1 MRPGLTAAAAILWT
15 ILPATLS
22 AAPAKPAPPAPS
34 PSTNGYLAGSLPD
47 TTAILPPAPAAGGPR
62 YEADRTLFRATRR
75 LQNGPRWK
83 LAQTDN
89 DQRAIF
95 KDLACAVGV
104 ELTPANAPR
113 FTALAGAVL
122 RDVSRATN
130 TPKNVYRRKRPY
142 LIDKG
147 PICLPRSDGLDA
159 NPDYPSGHTAWGWTI
174 GLILAEL
181 APDRATP
188 ILVRAR
194 AYGESRLVCGVH
206 NMSAVEA
213 GRTNAAVVVAA
224 LHGVKAFRDDLD
236 AARQEVAAAR
246 QAGPAPAAPACAA
259 EAALTRS
266 VY

>member
-1 MRPGLTAAAAILWT
+1 MRPGLTAAAILWA
-15 ILPATLS
+15 IVPATLS
-22 AAPAKPAPPAPS
+22 AAPVPA
-34 PSTNGYLAGSLPD
+34 PSTNGYLADSPPD

-62 YEADRTLFRATRR
+62 YEADRKFFRATRR
-75 LQNGPRWK
+75 LKDGARWR
-83 LAQTDN
+83 LAQADN

-95 KDLACAVGV
+95 KDMACAVGV
-104 ELTPANAPR
+104 ELTLANAPR

-122 RDVSRATN
+122 HDVSRATN
-130 TPKNVYRRKRPY
+130 TPKNVYKRKRPY
-142 LIDKG
+142 LIDQG
-147 PICLPRSDGLDA
+147 PVCVARNQGLDA
-159 NPDYPSGHTAWGWTI
+159 NPDYPSGHTTWGWTI

-194 AYGESRLVCGVH
+194 AYGDSRLVCGVH

-213 GRTNAAVVVAA
+213 GRTNASVVVAA

-246 QAGPAPAAPACAA
+246 KSGPAPAAPACAA